1 MKPRPNLESNR
12 ELFRML
18 CLTLPLCPMLLA
30 TAPARA
36 QGILQARTQQGQTAA
51 DALSLRSES
60 LRR

>member
-1 MKPRPNLESNR
+1 MKPRPNLQSRKER
-12 ELFRML
+12 FRML
-18 CLTLPLCPMLLA
+18 CLTLPLCPMLFAAA
-30 TAPARA
+30 TERV